1 MPSYMRIGASREQYL
16 LTVELVSVVAA
27 LAVEVSVSEV
37 TVSAETEVGSLAVV
51 GVVVV
56 SGSAVVAGGGGV
68 VLVVSGVVAAAVVV
82 VPVAF
87 RQNAPA

>member
-1 MPSYMRIGASREQYL
+1 MPVYMRIGASQEQYL

-27 LAVEVSVSEV
+27 LAVEDSVSEV

-56 SGSAVVAGGGGV
+56 SGSAVVVGGGG

-82 VPVAF
+82 APVAF
-87 RQNAPA
+87 RQNPPA

>member
-1 MPSYMRIGASREQYL
+1 M
-16 LTVELVSVVAA
+16 VAA

-37 TVSAETEVGSLAVV
+37 AVSAETEVGSLVVV

-56 SGSAVVAGGGGV
+56 SGSSVVVGGGGV
-68 VLVVSGVVAAAVVV
+68 VALVSGVVSGAAVV

-87 RQNAPA
+87 RQKPPA